1 MITRGLGA
9 WLLAMVLLTSAA
21 YAHGGVGMVDN
32 RCVLRIGPDL
42 MFFTGYQPQ
51 NSRDEFCDDIP
62 SVGQTVVALDMQD
75 TELRS
80 MLTEI
85 RIIRDDGTH
94 TRMNGLPF
102 LTDAELSSKEV
113 LDPVTITYLPP
124 KKYPTG
130 TLTFEHTFP
139 ENGKFIGIVTVE
151 NDHGQKYVSQF
162 PFAVGQSL
170 SRSIGIY
177 AAMILVLAAGI
188 YGLWRYSGQKPKATP
203 IPKYRK
209 G

>member
-51 NSRDEFCDDIP
+51 NSREEFCDDIP

-151 NDHGQKYVSQF
+151 NEHGQKYVSQF

-170 SRSIGIY
+170 GKSIGLYI
-177 AAMILVLAAGI
+177 ALVAVLAAGV
-188 YGLWRYSGQKPKATP
+188 YGIWRYGSRPAKPAAV
-203 IPKYRK
+203 PK
-209 G
+209 GPA